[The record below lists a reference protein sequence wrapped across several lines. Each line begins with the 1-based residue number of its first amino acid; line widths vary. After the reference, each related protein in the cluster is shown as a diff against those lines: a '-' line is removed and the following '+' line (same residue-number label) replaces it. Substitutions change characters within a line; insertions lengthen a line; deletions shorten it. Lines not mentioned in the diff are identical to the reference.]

1 MKTVITYGVFDVFHE
16 GHINLLHRAKALGD
30 RLICG
35 VCTDAFAA
43 ERGKLLLSDPL
54 QVRLAHVAAC
64 EYVDEVIVEDHL
76 GQKIEDIRRYH
87 ADVFVIGDDWQG
99 AFDYLKEFCEV
110 VYLPRTPGISSSRLR
125 GNPYVTLRL
134 GIIGSGRIVRRFLE
148 EAAHVKGSLSVDQ
161 IWNPHPGSA
170 ELFLD
175 SLRTDGGADPGDPAR
190 PGIGSAARKMH
201 VCGSLEELFRNSD
214 AVYIA
219 SPHGTH
225 YPYARAALEAG
236 LHVLC
241 EKPMCLKEAHAKELF
256 RLAAAHGRVLMEGI
270 KTAYCPGFIRLMA
283 VAQSG
288 VIGEIRDIESCFTKL
303 VPKGLR
309 EWTDPC
315 GGAFTELG
323 SYTLLP
329 AIKLA
334 ARNRLSWRFDSLCED
349 GVDSYTKA
357 YLSDGRALSS
367 SKTGIGVKSE
377 GQLVIA
383 GTKGYILVPAPWWKT
398 SSFEIR
404 HEDPSQIDRISMEY
418 VGDGLRY
425 EISEFVGRIQGY
437 SHTDLQLT
445 QDESV
450 LLARIMEDFLREREG
465 VRT

>member
-1 MKTVITYGVFDVFHE
+1 MRTVITYGVFDVFHE
-16 GHINLLHRAKALGD
+16 GHIRLLRRAKALGD

-54 QVRLAHVAAC
+54 QVRLAHVSAC

-76 GQKIEDIRRYH
+76 GQKVEDIRRFH
-87 ADVFVIGDDWQG
+87 ADVFAIGDDWEG

-125 GNPYVTLRL
+125 GNPYGTLRL

-148 EAAHVKGSLSVDQ
+148 EASHVKGGLSVER
-161 IWNPHPGSA
+161 IWNPNPGSA
-170 ELFLD
+170 ERFLETLPE
-175 SLRTDGGADPGDPAR
+175 SGLRA
-190 PGIGSAARKMH
+190 
-201 VCGSLEELFRNSD
+201 CGSLRELFESCD

-225 YPYARAALEAG
+225 YSYARAALEAG

-241 EKPMCLKEAHAKELF
+241 EKPLCLKESEAKKLF
-256 RLAAAHGRVLMEGI
+256 RLSAARGRVLMEGI
-270 KTAYCPGFIRLMA
+270 KTAYCPGFIRLIS

-315 GGAFTELG
+315 GGSFTELG

-329 AIKLA
+329 AVKLITQG
-334 ARNRLSWRFDSLCED
+334 RLTWNFESLYED
-349 GVDSYTKA
+349 GVDAYTKA
-357 YLSDGRALSS
+357 HLSNGRVLSS

-445 QDESV
+445 QDDSV
-450 LLARIMEDFLREREG
+450 LLARIMEDFLRKREV